1 MAAWTPPKED
11 EIGKPISETETPTW
25 KPPET
30 DIVQNEWAPPREDD
44 PDDPIN
50 IKDPWKI
57 SQLKES
63 GQPVSDEQERI
74 LFDYEDEKPLT
85 QKAGDFI
92 GGALEKAPEAFA
104 DIAVGGAQ
112 LGYKGVLLP
121 LNEMFLGFA
130 MYTPEQRAKI
140 LRDRDLTYKAL
151 ASGGAQGLD
160 EAMEAG
166 TRLATLGSSIT
177 DKLQG
182 MPKEER
188 FRRYMTRETMRK
200 FAQAARAETP
210 DTLARLTAESPLIRG
225 IVKTMVDMEGGDPK
239 AQEEAVKEYERLV
252 KESGM
257 TKEELDE
264 FAKVV
269 NFGDVSMPTALPGA
283 NTLTKAVSKP
293 IVAATQ
299 KGGELALKGLNL
311 GSRATG
317 WTAGKVIGA
326 GEYIQKKARDI
337 GEYAVN
343 DPDTFLKGAVNT
355 AMLPVM
361 TVVKPTKTVAD
372 VITDITRQVDVG
384 GAAGRRG
391 MFERAGRD
399 VRSTATTQKLFG
411 PEGKG
416 GVGRAKLADWAVR
429 QSNAMIQPGVNAG
442 ALNVLMGLPDA
453 ETAEQAGQQFGTGF
467 GIGAYSGSRAES
479 RVLGM
484 VDPRTT
490 MAQKV
495 TNLVTPDP
503 TQLRRDQDADI
514 KRFMATASPDLRQ
527 QMQDLASIDKRK
539 AALDQAIA
547 EATDVQSRT
556 IDKETSDFL
565 QIQIDGYNKQ
575 KAALD
580 KATPETQREYD
591 RLIQLTTLDA
601 LDQAQAVGTAAGLR
615 GMNLVFLDPANAEQ
629 FYRNLY
635 GQTLVDAE
643 KNKAILTGRALTPEE
658 QNTLREANETLAAFA
673 QRVDNAQNT
682 RGFALSEP
690 ITDANDPEYVPP
702 HLRMQ
707 NQKGATAV
715 INTDLVKHLT
725 ERGFNVRHT
734 IQHEVQHALEN
745 FKEVQDLLSPVRK
758 YLFDQKVQND
768 DGTFT
773 VVSEGAYNDQKLDE
787 YAMQYAQKF
796 SPADGGAGFFAQF
809 GGDIQKQRD
818 YIKREILAEVATAGG
833 EYEGGSRAALDD
845 VGRNFVDWL
854 EVTTRDGFL
863 KKMKEGLR
871 KVGVVVDNTG
881 GYTTLFDAK
890 ITPEVVATI
899 RQYQRGLRDM
909 NGALTYN
916 AKREAEEPDI
926 PLVKILG
933 NRALQEKY
941 KNADF
946 FEKEQIVR
954 ATQPDGSQTEIVVP
968 EGANLDSFTGIY
980 RVENGQLVDEDGTPM
995 QLAPEINVQAMP
1007 NGTKFEVD
1015 TRIAR
1020 KPDGSPIII
1029 QNREMKRRAIDR
1041 TQMLVNAIESAPKDD
1056 SPFRMIDV
1064 GKGDYRGA
1072 MSPSQVEALLKIPN
1086 TVLSPNLKRM
1096 IVFFNEILRRGDGTR
1111 VMMEY
1116 QAALLNG
1123 KYKAIAPRLRDEV
1136 PIGFKITKDGN
1147 FTVTTMSVSR
1157 MYDKMNAWAAKKP
1170 LNLSLWGGDT
1180 GKFWDSVIK
1189 VLDNHARGEKGEVG
1203 LHPDPYIALRMKY
1216 KVNDLFNVYNAETKA
1231 ANPDRTTLPR
1241 EKGKDPVDVIV
1252 RSRRLDR
1259 INNFSEISAQK
1270 LPMNYGKLLE
1280 NYLPA
1285 NNPLARPQSPDEM
1298 MMNLDGSVTATRI
1311 RNAIASG
1318 NVEQLESELR
1328 ASDDLLPF
1336 ESLYVSQGETGEPQI
1351 QVVSMLE
1358 PGIEPSLEPSEIP
1371 RDIDA
1376 ETEAEIAKLDA
1387 EQDMVEQAQ
1396 QGQLEQQQGQQ
1407 GQQVPRVR
1415 AEFIPPVQ
1423 KQNTYYSARQPGT
1436 EQYAGSFFTPDRE
1449 AANQFG
1455 ENFGLP
1461 VSEFQI
1467 NPKNIASDIDVEIVA
1482 NELGIYKKGTP
1493 VDQYLIQGP
1502 DAIFEESSEVVRRL
1516 RKQGFDSVELFDGI
1530 SKEPS
1535 LVVLNP
1541 EIIQKNAIA
1550 DSGISYLPA
1559 EDPFYSRL
1567 QRGIQ
1572 ESQQA
1577 TYSPDQAKALAR
1589 KSTNAEEL
1597 KWSGIENAIDSIAE
1611 ENNGK
1616 VPKQALLDYMAN
1628 EGQVKFEETNLAELN
1643 RSEEIAKKYGITLE
1657 ITPEEVVAFDKD
1669 DESLEW
1675 DEFPEELKQELL
1687 RTQNMQASKYAKYQ
1701 LPGGENYREIVLTMP
1716 EGNRGKWND
1725 FDAWLKG
1732 RVGSKRAKVLTEK
1745 ERNDFKKEWRDL
1757 NPAEND
1763 YTSSHYSNIPNYV
1776 AHIRLNERKDAEGK
1790 EGLFI
1795 EEIQSDRHQ
1804 QGRKYGYDSD
1814 IPKFDPTKL
1823 KVEKAPAGGY
1833 TAYNV
1838 YYDGVLVA
1846 QPPSFAA
1853 KNEND
1858 AARIGRE
1865 TVERGLTLNRQGK
1878 TPIPDAP
1885 FRKDWPL
1892 QMFKRA
1898 LRDAVAGGKEWI
1910 GWTDGATQAD
1920 RYDLSKQVDAIQIE
1934 KVNENSFNLY
1944 AKQIGI
1950 SSFSNLGYGI
1960 PASQIEN
1967 YVGKE
1972 IAKKA
1977 DLENLS
1983 AGESSTISGVDLKV
1997 GGEGM
2002 KGFYDNMLPKE
2013 IGKYVGKMGGKV
2025 EKNKIE
2031 AQPSDVA
2038 PELNEFTDIDFDI
2051 FGGAEGFPSG
2061 DNPLIGEV
2069 RLHHID
2075 TDKNFTIVAD
2085 QSGFQIF
2092 DENGEYYGL
2101 QKEFQTAE
2109 EARNW
2114 FNENYQDG
2122 SFHIELNNQNRGEY
2136 FTEPQQQDFDYWK
2149 VDITPEMAAT
2159 VSKGQPQY
2167 LPYVPYSL
2175 PRDPRK
2181 IMADFYLLTTTGDKA
2196 GYFGQNWEKIKGG
2209 MPPTRAGL
2217 RYGEY
2222 GENLE
2227 EAVGK
2232 LTEQMKRHM
2241 SDSLLFSISA
2251 ELRHALE
2258 RSQPEELMNNP
2269 FMKAYREYLESY
2281 SRLKDVR
2288 MTPLIEK
2295 NLQGIYPEGKRA
2307 RITKG
2312 SPQEYQIS
2320 NKAVRKALE
2329 ETGTS
2334 LQDFSEIAEN
2344 IFRKGRWATSYGG
2357 QPWGNIAEGLRMI
2370 VNAETTGDMVKAM
2383 DNAYDL
2389 QHNTATVF
2397 NKIKKYQREGG
2408 YKWLQ
2413 DMLDFKY
2420 HAMTPRELV
2429 PLASSA
2435 AKRIAAP
2442 ALLDIGDPAMDKS
2455 RENAVSASS
2464 EELVSGL
2471 ESAIGRLKGNQ
2482 ENVYNDIWVKAQKGS
2497 GKDIN
2502 EELFKW
2508 LRAQMPARK
2517 DELEAVGVNKDIIRY
2532 ARLLLAEKMAPKMEV
2547 PSDIKEMVAQ
2557 SIREQKQK
2565 AQEKPAPK
2573 TEIAQQTS
2581 LKWVNKVYKGD
2592 EYEIFENG
2600 DQPISTETTVYIDGK
2615 PIKAGFVADGNGL
2628 YLILNNGE
2636 EYGVPFDPESA
2647 KNAKESFEM
2656 EYSGKSNDIAKELK
2670 NFHGVNLSFVDPAK
2684 AKQTGKTTFEPSPK
2698 TEIAKQPKLDWQ
2710 DNIPNSDDAYADYPN
2725 GDKPS
2730 GATVNVWVDGSPK
2743 KAFIVVHHDGTS
2755 IIIDNIRYAVPW
2767 GSLDES
2773 VADSKKGLADQISG
2787 KYNDI
2792 VSDLKEYED
2801 LNLSFVDPAKT
2812 KQADKTPDI
2821 EDFWP
2826 KALSFMSLPEIEH
2839 VKQTIKDSL
2848 EAGKNYNNWIDELE
2862 MYGQKAKNLYSPDSQ
2877 KELKKLFEEEA
2888 KKLHKSLNPRLSIK
2902 KAESYFN
2909 KSITDYAN
2917 SYWKEVIDQNK
2928 NYADEVGVLVES
2940 LLAQHSNKPEFS
2952 AKRKTISIGRR
2963 TYTAY
2968 TPVKGGDVYILYGTP
2983 NNSGED
2989 LNYKWDGAATFTT
3002 KNKMKDDVLDDLEW
3016 WFKGEIDYYDP
3027 QI

>member
-317 WTAGKVIGA
+317 WTAGKAIGA

-411 PEGKG
+411 PEGRG

-453 ETAEQAGQQFGTGF
+453 ETAEQAGEQFGTGF

-479 RVLGM
+479 RVLGL

-514 KRFMATASPDLRQ
+514 KRFMATASPELRQ
-527 QMQDLASIDKRK
+527 QMQDLSSIDKRK

-547 EATDVQSRT
+547 GATDVQSRT

-565 QIQIDGYNKQ
+565 QMQIDGYNKQ
-575 KAALD
+575 KAALE

-643 KNKAILTGRALTPEE
+643 KNKAILTGRALTPDE

-673 QRVDNAQNT
+673 QRVDNAKNT
-682 RGFALSEP
+682 RGFAIAEP

-707 NQKGATAV
+707 NQQGATAV

-745 FKEVQDLLSPVRK
+745 FKEVQDLLSPIRK

-980 RVENGQLVDEDGTPM
+980 RIENGQLVDEDGTPM

-1064 GKGDYRGA
+1064 GNGDYRGA

-1096 IVFFNEILRRGDGTR
+1096 IQFFNEILRRGDGTR

-1231 ANPDRTTLPR
+1231 ANPDRSTLPR
-1241 EKGKDPVDVIV
+1241 EKGKDPVDVVV

-1259 INNFSEISAQK
+1259 INNFYEIGAQK

-1376 ETEAEIAKLDA
+1376 ETEAEIARLDA
-1387 EQDMVEQAQ
+1387 EQDIVEQAQ

-1407 GQQVPRVR
+1407 GQRVPRVR
-1415 AEFIPPVQ
+1415 AEFIPPA
-1423 KQNTYYSARQPGT
+1423 T
-1436 EQYAGSFFTPDRE
+1436 D
-1449 AANQFG
+1449 
-1455 ENFGLP
+1455 
-1461 VSEFQI
+1461 
-1467 NPKNIASDIDVEIVA
+1467 
-1482 NELGIYKKGTP
+1482 
-1493 VDQYLIQGP
+1493 
-1502 DAIFEESSEVVRRL
+1502 
-1516 RKQGFDSVELFDGI
+1516 
-1530 SKEPS
+1530 
-1535 LVVLNP
+1535 
-1541 EIIQKNAIA
+1541 EII
-1550 DSGISYLPA
+1550 DRGISYLPA
-1559 EDPFYSRL
+1559 ENPFYSRL

-1628 EGQVKFEETNLAELN
+1628 EGQVKFEETNLADQN

-1657 ITPEEVVAFDKD
+1657 ITPEEVIAWDKD
-1669 DESLEW
+1669 DENLEW

-1687 RTQNMQASKYAKYQ
+1687 RTQNMQASKYAGYQ
-1701 LPGGENYREIVLTMP
+1701 LPGGENYREIVLAMP

-1814 IPKFDPTKL
+1814 IPKFDPAKL

-1898 LRDAVAGGKEWI
+1898 LRDAVASGKEWI

-1944 AKQIGI
+1944 AKQKGI

-1977 DLENLS
+1977 DLKNLS

-2025 EKNKIE
+2025 EKSKLNKFKE
-2031 AQPSDVA
+2031 
-2038 PELNEFTDIDFDI
+2038 PEKNQKLDFVSISEFGNDI
-2051 FGGAEGFPSG
+2051 FEYEAEYF
-2061 DNPLIGEV
+2061 DNGSEPIIAKIPVQRTNKQLNIDNAKIYDVVIGSNGMYLIYPGEDDLWFV
-2069 RLHHID
+2069 
-2075 TDKNFTIVAD
+2075 
-2085 QSGFQIF
+2085 
-2092 DENGEYYGL
+2092 E
-2101 QKEFQTAE
+2101 KEFSTPNAAAKYANSLLKSGKFYSE
-2109 EARNW
+2109 FSDPDHGDE
-2114 FNENYQDG
+2114 F
-2122 SFHIELNNQNRGEY
+2122 S
-2136 FTEPQQQDFDYWK
+2136 TPQERFDYWK

-2196 GYFGQNWEKIKGG
+2196 GYFGKNWEKIKGVI
-2209 MPPTRAGL
+2209 PPTRAGL
-2217 RYGEY
+2217 RYEEY

-2269 FMKAYREYLESY
+2269 FMKAYREYFESY

-2370 VNAETTGDMVKAM
+2370 VNAETTEDMVKAM

-2517 DELEAVGVNKDIIRY
+2517 DELEAVGVNQDIIRY

-2547 PSDIKEMVAQ
+2547 PQDIKEMVAQ
-2557 SIREQKQK
+2557 SMREQKKK
-2565 AQEKPAPK
+2565 AQEQTQKTDVSGIFPEPLPDTADWMLPNEKEHVIKEATKSAELGKSSVDFFNSLMLGGKKVTTFFSDKQTTDLVMWYIDLLKKYGTEKPA
-2573 TEIAQQTS
+2573 
-2581 LKWVNKVYKGD
+2581 
-2592 EYEIFENG
+2592 
-2600 DQPISTETTVYIDGK
+2600 
-2615 PIKAGFVADGNGL
+2615 
-2628 YLILNNGE
+2628 
-2636 EYGVPFDPESA
+2636 
-2647 KNAKESFEM
+2647 
-2656 EYSGKSNDIAKELK
+2656 
-2670 NFHGVNLSFVDPAK
+2670 
-2684 AKQTGKTTFEPSPK
+2684 PK
-2698 TEIAKQPKLDWQ
+2698 TEIAKQPKLDWK

-2792 VSDLKEYED
+2792 VSDIKEYED

-2812 KQADKTPDI
+2812 KQAEKTESETSQKTLNLKPFDETDWDAFSGAVEFQGKNNNEKQPLISEVEMMINGAKQEVLLIADTNGFQVSYGEENKESNQIDVPIELTTQKEAKEFLQQIFSTGELHEMLNQYPESNDVFEPVSEQKQTETKQAEKTPDI

-2826 KALSFMSLPEIEH
+2826 KALSFMSLPEIEY
-2839 VKQTIKDSL
+2839 VKQTIKDAIK
-2848 EAGKNYNNWIDELE
+2848 AGKNSNGWLGELE
-2862 MYGQKAKNLYSPDSQ
+2862 IYGNKASITYSPDSQ
-2877 KELKKLFEEEA
+2877 KELKKLFDAEA
-2888 KKLHKSLNPRLSIK
+2888 KKLQGTYILKIADAEDYFQ
-2902 KAESYFN
+2902 KA
-2909 KSITDYAN
+2909 ITDYPN
-2917 SYWKEVIDQNK
+2917 FGWKEAVDINSDWASQ
-2928 NYADEVGVLVES
+2928 LVNTLFQS
-2940 LLAQHSNKPEFS
+2940 DSNKPEFS
-2952 AKRKTISIGRR
+2952 ANNRTISIGNR

-2968 TPVKGGDVYILYGTP
+2968 TPNKNGDILILYGDY
-2983 NNSGED
+2983 NNSGEEM
-2989 LNYKWDGAATFTT
+2989 NYNWTGAAQFKTANRT
-3002 KNKMKDDVLDDLEW
+3002 KDEVLDELEEW
-3016 WFKGEIDYYDP
+3016 IKGEVDYYDP

>member
-1 MAAWTPPKED
+1 MTSWTPPKED
-11 EIGKPISETETPTW
+11 EVVETISETETPTW
-25 KPPET
+25 APPET
-30 DIVQNEWAPPREDD
+30 DIVQEDWSAPREDD
-44 PDDPIN
+44 KDDPIN
-50 IKDPWKI
+50 IKDPFKI
-57 SQLKES
+57 SEIKKS
-63 GQPVSDEQERI
+63 GQVVSDEQERI

-85 QKAGDFI
+85 QKAGEFA
-92 GGALEKAPEAFA
+92 GAAIKEAPGAFS

-112 LGYKGVLLP
+112 LGYKGLLLP

-166 TRLATLGSSIT
+166 TRLTMLGSSVT

-182 MPKEER
+182 LPKEER
-188 FRRYMTRETMRK
+188 FRRYMTRESMRK
-200 FAQAARAETP
+200 ISQAARDETP

-225 IVKTMVDMEGGDPK
+225 IVKTMVDMQGGDPK
-239 AQEEAVKEYERLV
+239 TQEEAVQEYERLV

-269 NFGDVSMPTALPGA
+269 NFGDVKMPTALPGA
-283 NTLTKAVSKP
+283 NTLTAAISKP
-293 IVAATQ
+293 IVTATQ

-317 WTAGKVIGA
+317 WTAGKTIGA
-326 GEYIQKKARDI
+326 GEFIQKKARDI

-343 DPDTFLKGAVNT
+343 DPDTFVKTAVNT
-355 AMLPVM
+355 AIAPVM
-361 TVVKPTKTVAD
+361 LVAKPTKTVAD

-399 VRSTATTQKLFG
+399 VRSGATTQKLFG
-411 PEGKG
+411 PEGRG

-467 GIGAYSGSRAES
+467 GIGAYSGSRLES
-479 RVLGM
+479 RALGM
-484 VDPRTT
+484 VDPRTN

-514 KRFMATASPDLRQ
+514 KRFMATSSPELRQ

-539 AALDQAIA
+539 VALDEQITML
-547 EATDVQSRT
+547 TDQQSRT

-565 QIQIDGYNKQ
+565 QMQIDGYNKQ
-575 KAALD
+575 KAALE
-580 KATPETQREYD
+580 KATPETQKEYD

-615 GMNLVFLDPANAEQ
+615 GMNLVFLDSANTEP

-635 GQTLVDAE
+635 GQTLIDAE
-643 KNKAILTGRALTPEE
+643 RNKAVLTAKAFLNADE

-673 QRVDNAQNT
+673 QRVNNAQNT
-682 RGFALSEP
+682 RGFALGESV
-690 ITDANDPEYVPP
+690 TDANDPDYVPP

-707 NQKGATAV
+707 NQQGATAV
-715 INTDLVKHLT
+715 INMDLVKHLT
-725 ERGFNVRHT
+725 DRGFNVRHA

-773 VVSEGAYNDQKLDE
+773 VVSDGVYNDQKLDE

-818 YIKREILAEVATAGG
+818 YIKREILAEIATAGG
-833 EYEGGSRAALDD
+833 DYEGGSRAALDD
-845 VGRNFVDWL
+845 VGRAFVDWI
-854 EVTTRDGFL
+854 EVKTRDGFL

-871 KVGVVVDNTG
+871 KVGVVVDNSG
-881 GYTTLFDAK
+881 GYTTLFEEK
-890 ITPEVVATI
+890 ITPEVLATI
-899 RQYQRGLRDM
+899 RQYQRGVRDM
-909 NGALTYN
+909 NSALTYN
-916 AKREAEEPDI
+916 AKREVEEPDI

-933 NRALQEKY
+933 NKALQEKY

-954 ATQPDGSQTEIVVP
+954 ATQPDGTKTEIKIP
-968 EGANLDSFTGIY
+968 EGANLDSLTGIY
-980 RVENGQLVDEDGTPM
+980 RIENGQLVDEDGTPM

-1007 NGTKFEVD
+1007 EGTKFEVD

-1041 TQMLVNAIESAPKDD
+1041 TKMLVNAIESAPKDD

-1064 GKGDYRGA
+1064 GNGDYRGA
-1072 MSPSQVEALLKIPN
+1072 MSPSQVEALLQIPN
-1086 TVLSPNLKRM
+1086 AVLSPNLKRM
-1096 IVFFNEILRRGDGTR
+1096 IKFMNEILRRGDGTR
-1111 VMMEY
+1111 VNMEY

-1170 LNLSLWGGDT
+1170 LNLMLWNGDT

-1216 KVNDLFNVYNAETKA
+1216 KVNDLFNVYNSETKA

-1241 EKGKDPVDVIV
+1241 EKGKDPVDIIV

-1259 INNFSEISAQK
+1259 INDYSENSAQK

-1285 NNPLARPQSPDEM
+1285 NNPLARPQTPDEM

-1311 RNAIASG
+1311 RQAIASG

-1328 ASDDLLPF
+1328 MSDDLLPF

-1376 ETEAEIAKLDA
+1376 ETEAEIARLDA
-1387 EQDMVEQAQ
+1387 EQDMVEK
-1396 QGQLEQQQGQQ
+1396 GQMDQMDQPESQRA
-1407 GQQVPRVR
+1407 QQVPMAR
-1415 AEFIPPVQ
+1415 AEFIPPA
-1423 KQNTYYSARQPGT
+1423 T
-1436 EQYAGSFFTPDRE
+1436 D
-1449 AANQFG
+1449 
-1455 ENFGLP
+1455 
-1461 VSEFQI
+1461 
-1467 NPKNIASDIDVEIVA
+1467 
-1482 NELGIYKKGTP
+1482 
-1493 VDQYLIQGP
+1493 
-1502 DAIFEESSEVVRRL
+1502 
-1516 RKQGFDSVELFDGI
+1516 
-1530 SKEPS
+1530 
-1535 LVVLNP
+1535 
-1541 EIIQKNAIA
+1541 EII
-1550 DSGISYLPA
+1550 DRGISYLPA

-1589 KSTNAEEL
+1589 KSTNSEEL
-1597 KWSGIENAIDSIAE
+1597 KWSGIESAIDSIAE

-1616 VPKQALLDYMAN
+1616 VPKQVLLDYMAN
-1628 EGQVKFEETNLAELN
+1628 EGQVKFEEVVL
-1643 RSEEIAKKYGITLE
+1643 SEESPESIELINMEKELDSLLTNDDPSSWNSEYVEKVRELKYKLRNAKKPEMPKYG
-1657 ITPEEVVAFDKD
+1657 PK
-1669 DESLEW
+1669 
-1675 DEFPEELKQELL
+1675 
-1687 RTQNMQASKYAKYQ
+1687 RQNKV
-1701 LPGGENYREIVLTMP
+1701 LPGGENYREVVLAMPTETEDSIAEKILQKAGLVLGKSRNNRWTLDKNGIRVYPSDSDVNLIP
-1716 EGNRGKWND
+1716 EGGRPATPEE
-1725 FDAWLKG
+1725 DAAIKT
-1732 RVGSKRAKVLTEK
+1732 A
-1745 ERNDFKKEWRDL
+1745 RNVKAPEI
-1757 NPAEND
+1757 
-1763 YTSSHYSNIPNYV
+1763 YTSSHYRNIPNYV
-1776 AHIRLNERKDAEGK
+1776 AHMRVDDRKDSDGK

-1804 QGRKYGYDSD
+1804 QGRKKGYRDTMQMVKS
-1814 IPKFDPTKL
+1814 PFSENM
-1823 KVEKAPAGGY
+1823 VPA
-1833 TAYNV
+1833 TP
-1838 YYDGVLVA
+1838 DE
-1846 QPPSFAA
+1846 AA
-1853 KNEND
+1853 K
-1858 AARIGRE
+1858 
-1865 TVERGLTLNRQGK
+1865 
-1878 TPIPDAP
+1878 IPDAP

-1898 LRDAVAGGKEWI
+1898 LRDAVASGKEWI

-1920 RYDLSKQVDAIQIE
+1920 RYDLSKQVDAIIHSANGDGTFNIE
-1934 KVNENSFNLY
+1934 VMTGERRP
-1944 AKQIGI
+1944 AI
-1950 SSFSNLGYGI
+1950 SEVKKTPDEL
-1960 PASQIEN
+1960 EEL
-1967 YVGKE
+1967 VGKE
-1972 IAKKA
+1972 ITQKIIESKGNVRGNP
-1977 DLENLS
+1977 DNGEFILS
-1983 AGESSTISGVDLKV
+1983 KPDLKV

-2002 KGFYDNMLPKE
+2002 KGFYDIILPKE
-2013 IGKYVGKMGGKV
+2013 LGKYVEKIGGKV
-2025 EKNKIE
+2025 EKSTISEGQIYNDPAFDIPQE
-2031 AQPSDVA
+2031 AQDEISEIAHNRVRRNNPRLDDESDDYREKVEDIIQ
-2038 PELNEFTDIDFDI
+2038 ELSNQWVE
-2051 FGGAEGFPSG
+2051 
-2061 DNPLIGEV
+2061 
-2069 RLHHID
+2069 
-2075 TDKNFTIVAD
+2075 KN
-2085 QSGFQIF
+2085 G
-2092 DENGEYYGL
+2092 N
-2101 QKEFQTAE
+2101 K
-2109 EARNW
+2109 R
-2114 FNENYQDG
+2114 QD
-2122 SFHIELNNQNRGEY
+2122 Y
-2136 FTEPQQQDFDYWK
+2136 DYWK
-2149 VDITPEMAAT
+2149 VNITPEMAAT

-2167 LPYVPYSL
+2167 LPYIPYSL

-2209 MPPTRAGL
+2209 MMPTRTGL
-2217 RYGEY
+2217 RYEEY
-2222 GENLE
+2222 GQNLE

-2258 RSQPEELMNNP
+2258 RSQPDELMNNP
-2269 FMKAYREYLESY
+2269 FMKAYREYYESY
-2281 SRLKDVR
+2281 EKLKNVSL
-2288 MTPLIEK
+2288 TPLIEK

-2312 SPQEYQIS
+2312 SAKEYQAS

-2329 ETGTS
+2329 ETGIS

-2370 VNAETTGDMVKAM
+2370 AKAETTGDMVKAM

-2420 HAMTPRELV
+2420 HAMTPRELI

-2442 ALLDIGDPAMDKS
+2442 ALLDIGDPALDKS

-2471 ESAIGRLKGNQ
+2471 ESAIGRLKDNQ
-2482 ENVYNDIWVKAQKGS
+2482 ESVYNDIWVKAQKGS

-2517 DELEAVGVNKDIIRY
+2517 DELEAVGVNKDLIRY
-2532 ARLLLAEKMAPKMEV
+2532 ARLLLAEKMAPIMEV
-2547 PSDIKEMVAQ
+2547 PSDIKEMVAR
-2557 SIREQKQK
+2557 SVREQKEKENPALTFLSPEDKKAMMSIALNNTLDSDPKYQK
-2565 AQEKPAPK
+2565 VMRRIYENY
-2573 TEIAQQTS
+2573 TSQQVKS
-2581 LKWVNKVYKGD
+2581 IFEWYLKYKNKVG
-2592 EYEIFENG
+2592 G
-2600 DQPISTETTVYIDGK
+2600 LL
-2615 PIKAGFVADGNGL
+2615 AG
-2628 YLILNNGE
+2628 E
-2636 EYGVPFDPESA
+2636 KTA
-2647 KNAKESFEM
+2647 KNAESEPSQKTLNLKPFDSMDWESFSGASEFEGGKNDEEKQPLIGEFEVLINGQKM
-2656 EYSGKSNDIAKELK
+2656 ELMVIADPNGFQVSYADGEEGITLPTLLTTQKYAKDYLQEIYNSGELHEFLTENSNDGDV
-2670 NFHGVNLSFVDPAK
+2670 FTPVSGQ
-2684 AKQTGKTTFEPSPK
+2684 KQTE
-2698 TEIAKQPKLDWQ
+2698 
-2710 DNIPNSDDAYADYPN
+2710 
-2725 GDKPS
+2725 
-2730 GATVNVWVDGSPK
+2730 
-2743 KAFIVVHHDGTS
+2743 
-2755 IIIDNIRYAVPW
+2755 
-2767 GSLDES
+2767 
-2773 VADSKKGLADQISG
+2773 
-2787 KYNDI
+2787 
-2792 VSDLKEYED
+2792 
-2801 LNLSFVDPAKT
+2801 T
-2812 KQADKTPDI
+2812 KQTEKTPEI

-2826 KALSFMSLPEIEH
+2826 KTLSFMSLPEIEY
-2839 VKQTIKDSL
+2839 VKQTIKDAIK
-2848 EAGKNYNNWIDELE
+2848 AGKNSNDWLGELE
-2862 MYGQKAKNLYSPDSQ
+2862 IYGNKASITYSPDSQ
-2877 KELKKLFEEEA
+2877 KELKKLFDAEA
-2888 KKLHKSLNPRLSIK
+2888 KKLQGANRLKIADAEDYFQKAIK
-2902 KAESYFN
+2902 N
-2909 KSITDYAN
+2909 DAN
-2917 SYWKEVIDQNK
+2917 YGWKEIVDINSDWPEQ
-2928 NYADEVGVLVES
+2928 LVNS
-2940 LLAQHSNKPEFS
+2940 LFQYGQTTRKKPEFLS
-2952 AKRKTISIGRR
+2952 LPQTLSIGER

-2968 TPVKGGDVYILYGTP
+2968 TPNKKGDIFILYGDY
-2983 NNSGED
+2983 NNSGEEM
-2989 LNYKWDGAATFTT
+2989 NYDWTGAAQFKTT
-3002 KNKMKDDVLDDLEW
+3002 NRTTEEIISELSEW
-3016 WFKGEIDYYDP
+3016 LKGEVDYYNP